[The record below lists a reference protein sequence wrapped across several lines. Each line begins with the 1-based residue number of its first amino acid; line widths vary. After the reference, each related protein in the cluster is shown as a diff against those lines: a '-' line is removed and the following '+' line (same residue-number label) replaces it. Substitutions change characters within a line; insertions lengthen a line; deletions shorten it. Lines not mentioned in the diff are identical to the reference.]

1 MVLIYELEIIT
12 SASAAAIRVE
22 SGILRPSAISS
33 RFLSV
38 ALRSPRS
45 TDPM

>member
-1 MVLIYELEIIT
+1 MVSIYEPEIIT

-38 ALRSPRS
+38 TLRSPRS
-45 TDPM
+45 TEPI